1 MKIIRALLVLSF
13 VLALAGSAT
22 AAPRTWG
29 LGAGAFD
36 GDFFVQARKDFYL
49 GGDIS
54 QITGQAGLYFHGKT
68 TCRLDVDYHFI
79 LNPGNSSRFHPL
91 AGVQFAFNSSD
102 VKFGANAGGGVN
114 FMLTEQLA
122 AFAEAKFTFGSWD
135 GFAIMG
141 GIYF

>member
-1 MKIIRALLVLSF
+1 MKLVRAIVVLSLVF
-13 VLALAGSAT
+13 ALTGSAA

-36 GDFFVQARKDFYL
+36 GDFFVQARKDFWL

-68 TCRLDVDYHFI
+68 TCRIDLDYHFV
-79 LNPGNSSRFHPL
+79 LDLDGAGRFYPL
-91 AGVQFAFNSSD
+91 AGIQLAFNSDSA
-102 VKFGANAGGGVN
+102 KFGANAGGGLN
-114 FMLTEQLA
+114 FMLTEKLA
-122 AFAEAKFTFGSWD
+122 AFAEAKFTFGKWD

-141 GIYF
+141 GVYF

>member
-1 MKIIRALLVLSF
+1 MRITHTLLVLAMG
-13 VLALAGSAT
+13 LALAGSAT
-22 AAPRTWG
+22 AAPRGWG

-36 GDFFVQARKDFYL
+36 GDFFVQARKDFFL

-54 QITGQAGLYFHGKT
+54 QITGQAGLYFHGET
-68 TCRLDVDYHFI
+68 TGRIDVDYHFV
-79 LNPGNSSRFHPL
+79 LHREGAGRFYPL
-91 AGVQFAFNSSD
+91 AGVQLAFNSND

-114 FMLTEQLA
+114 FMLTEKVA
-122 AFAEAKFTFGSWD
+122 SFAEAKFTFGSWD